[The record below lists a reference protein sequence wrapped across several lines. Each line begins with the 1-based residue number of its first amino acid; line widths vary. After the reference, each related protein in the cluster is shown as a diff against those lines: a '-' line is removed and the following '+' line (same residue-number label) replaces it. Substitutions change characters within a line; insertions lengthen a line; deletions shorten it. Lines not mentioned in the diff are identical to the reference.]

1 MQEIKNVH
9 NWVPVESLK
18 SSLNCLE
25 SLELLATGTASQSY
39 PLLATCLQRTWA
51 GGQLV
56 TGDATTL
63 HLARPLLIRAQIL
76 KLFTSIVSSL
86 VPGVVNDFG
95 LLVLSGALILVW
107 SWNSFGFIGGFN
119 TFLIWFEY

>member
-1 MQEIKNVH
+1 M
-9 NWVPVESLK
+9 
-18 SSLNCLE
+18 
-25 SLELLATGTASQSY
+25 
-39 PLLATCLQRTWA
+39 
-51 GGQLV
+51 

-95 LLVLSGALILVW
+95 LLVLSGVLILV
-107 SWNSFGFIGGFN
+107 
-119 TFLIWFEY
+119 